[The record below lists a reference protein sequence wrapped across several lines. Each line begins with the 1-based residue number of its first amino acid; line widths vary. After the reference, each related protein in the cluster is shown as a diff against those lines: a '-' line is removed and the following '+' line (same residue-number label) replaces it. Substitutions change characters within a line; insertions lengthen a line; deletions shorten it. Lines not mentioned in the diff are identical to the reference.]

1 MSFHTSSQ
9 IVTCQNL
16 LNKYNVPNEG
26 RRLVAHRNSLM
37 RFKVQHAV
45 LDTVLFALGFF
56 LYLLANLGSI
66 SVVKFIPFAV
76 TTLCIWQVTIYAFGG
91 YDYNKI
97 FKISHNFK
105 LLVASGIV
113 AIGIT
118 TVFSYLYPHQ
128 FTTYT
133 FHYITLLFLAIFY
146 LVRLS
151 FTKAVSARLPEKNI
165 LIYGASWA
173 GIEVVKLLEEHKYLK
188 TNIVGFID
196 DDEKKVQRRFEGIK
210 VLGDHSKLLKIVEDY
225 NIDAVVF
232 AITKTRHDQVLYAK
246 SALEKMDIDTLE
258 MPDLYENI
266 SGRVPVMHVNNTW
279 HDFYVSLKHRQPYLM
294 YRVYNIFLAS
304 LFTLIFLPVIPL
316 VALAIRLTSKGP
328 IIYSQK
334 RIGIKEKIF
343 TLYKFRTMRIDAE
356 KFGAVFAKENDPRLT
371 PVGGFLR
378 KTRLDEIPQLINVFR
393 GEMNFVGPRPE
404 RPKFVKQFNKDI
416 PFYRSRH
423 QVAPGLTGWAQVM
436 MGYANT
442 ADGTLKKLQYDLYYI
457 KNRNIF
463 LDLLILL
470 KTVQVVLTRKG
481 T

>member
-1 MSFHTSSQ
+1 M
-9 IVTCQNL
+9 
-16 LNKYNVPNEG
+16 G
-26 RRLVAHRNSLM
+26 RRESVLT
-37 RFKVQHAV
+37 FKLQHAL
-45 LDTVLFALGFF
+45 LDFLILSLGFLLYFFVSTTAIRIETF
-56 LYLLANLGSI
+56 LPYAFVTLA
-66 SVVKFIPFAV
+66 
-76 TTLCIWQVTIYAFGG
+76 IWLVTIYSFGG

-105 LLVASGIV
+105 LLLVSSIV
-113 AIGIT
+113 AIAIT
-118 TVFSYLYPHQ
+118 TAFSFIYPHQ

-133 FHYITLLFLAIFY
+133 FHYITLLFIAVFY
-146 LVRLS
+146 VVRLS
-151 FTKAVSARLPEKNI
+151 FTKAVSSRLPEKNV

-188 TNIVGFID
+188 TNVVGFID
-196 DDEKKVQRRFEGIK
+196 DDNGKFRKRFEGIA
-210 VLGDHSKLLKIVEDY
+210 VLGSNDNLMDIVHDY
-225 NIDAVVF
+225 SIDAVIF
-232 AITKTRHDQVLYAK
+232 AITKKREDCVLYSK
-246 SALEKMDIDTLE
+246 SRLEEMDIDTVE
-258 MPDLYENI
+258 MPDLYESI
-266 SGRVPVMHVNNTW
+266 SGRVPVLHVNNTW
-279 HDFYVSLKHRQPYLM
+279 HDFYVSLKHRQPYLL
-294 YRVYNIFLAS
+294 YRIYNIFLAL
-304 LFTLIFLPVIPL
+304 LFLLVFAPVIP
-316 VALAIRLTSKGP
+316 VIALAVRLTSKGP

-334 RIGIKEKIF
+334 RVGIRERIF

-356 KFGAVFAKENDPRLT
+356 KYGAVWATENDPRLT

-378 KTRLDEIPQLINVFR
+378 KTRLDEIPQLINVLR

-404 RPKFVKQFNKDI
+404 RPKFVKRLNRDI

-436 MGYANT
+436 MGYANSI
-442 ADGTLKKLQYDLYYI
+442 DGSLKKLQYDLYYI